1 MSPARAVFDATARAG
16 TAITLAD
23 RIRRY
28 TILDYAQ
35 MKQFAKLAGITE
47 SELRLAVM
55 PLLKD
60 AGIIDY
66 SAGPTGEPGRVTEQV
81 GVSAPLLVQCDALWE
96 ACSPSEEEA
105 AAVQSAELGALAP
118 MAIAD
123 HQNALERAGFREAI
137 HDSAI
142 RASVGAGLL
151 YRQPSLKLGED
162 VLFSP
167 YVWSTAA
174 INIADFLKNLPP
186 NERELLMSVSGRAIQ
201 RPGISED
208 QLPVPDKLLRG
219 ARRAGLIDAT
229 RVQTATN
236 DERSFVFSPALER
249 QLAGGS
255 TEVTHHRK
263 LFTAHILY
271 GHRYGSP
278 GTGRI
283 DYPIALVRRLIND
296 RTVRPSTAARTD
308 YLLLEAAGIVRVE
321 KKGRMGQIHLVKDD
335 VAQDSLDLLR
345 VALAGEGE
353 EDPAHDLWL
362 PGSSA
367 GFVTP
372 ERDRA
377 ALPEIGPGAEA
388 EVLESAV
395 EELRS
400 ELERKFRGEE
410 F

>member
-1 MSPARAVFDATARAG
+1 MSPARAVFDATARTG
-16 TAITLAD
+16 MAITLAD

-28 TILDYAQ
+28 ITLDYAQ
-35 MKQFAKLAGITE
+35 MKRFAQLAGIPE
-47 SELRLAVM
+47 SELRLTVM
-55 PLLKD
+55 PLLKG

-66 SAGPTGEPGRVTEQV
+66 ATGPDGEPGEITEQV
-81 GVSAPLLVQCDALWE
+81 GVGAPLLIQCDLLWD
-96 ACSPSEEEA
+96 ACGPSPQEA

-118 MAIAD
+118 MARSN
-123 HQNALERAGFREAI
+123 HQAALEDAGFPEAL
-137 HDSAI
+137 HAGAI
-142 RASVGAGLL
+142 RAAEGAGLL
-151 YRQPSLKLGED
+151 YHQRSQRLNED

-167 YVWSTAA
+167 YVWSTDAVD
-174 INIADFLKNLPP
+174 IAEFFNRLPA
-186 NERELLMSVSGRAIQ
+186 NERKVLMGVSGQALQ

-208 QLPVPDKLLRG
+208 QLHVSENLLRG

-236 DERSFVFSPALER
+236 DERSFVFSPTLER

-255 TEVTHHRK
+255 TEVTHQRK

-271 GHRYGSP
+271 GHRYGNPS
-278 GTGRI
+278 TGRI
-283 DYPIALVRRLIND
+283 DYPIALVRRLISEG
-296 RTVRPSTAARTD
+296 TVKPTTAARTD

-321 KKGRMGQIHLVKDD
+321 RKGRMGQLHLVKTD
-335 VAQDSLDLLR
+335 VAEDSLTLLR
-345 VALAGEGE
+345 LAVADDGDGGAG
-353 EDPAHDLWL
+353 DLWL
-362 PGSSA
+362 PGST
-367 GFVTP
+367 GFITP

-377 ALPEIGPGAEA
+377 SLPPIGAGAEA

-400 ELERKFRGEE
+400 ELERKFRGED

>member
-16 TAITLAD
+16 AAITLAD

-28 TILDYAQ
+28 ISLDYEQ
-35 MKQFAKLAGITE
+35 MKRFATLAGIPE
-47 SELRLAVM
+47 SELRLAIM
-55 PLLKD
+55 PLLKA
-60 AGIIDY
+60 AGVIDY
-66 SAGPTGEPGRVTEQV
+66 TAGPDGVPGTINEQV
-81 GVSAPLLVQCDALWE
+81 GVAAPLLEQCDQVWT
-96 ACSPSEEEA
+96 ACGPSAEEA
-105 AAVQSAELGALAP
+105 AAVESAELGALAP
-118 MAIAD
+118 MAVSN
-123 HQNALERAGFREAI
+123 HQAALERAGFPESLHA
-137 HDSAI
+137 AAT
-142 RASVGAGLL
+142 RAAVGAGLL
-151 YRQPSLKLGED
+151 YRQRSQALNED

-167 YVWSTAA
+167 YVWSTNALD
-174 INIADFLKNLPP
+174 IAEFFNRLPA
-186 NERELLMSVSGRAIQ
+186 NEREVLMSVSGQALQ
-201 RPGISED
+201 RPGISQD
-208 QLPVPDKLLRG
+208 QLRAPENLLRG
-219 ARRAGLIDAT
+219 ARKAGLIDAT
-229 RVQTATN
+229 LVQTSTN
-236 DERSFVFSPALER
+236 DERSFVFSPTLER
-249 QLAGGS
+249 QITGGS

-283 DYPIALVRRLIND
+283 EYPIALVRRLIQD
-296 RTVRPSTAARTD
+296 KTVRPTTAARTD

-321 KKGRMGQIHLVKDD
+321 RHGRLGQLHLVKED
-335 VAQDSLDLLR
+335 VAEDSLKLLR
-345 VALAGEGE
+345 LAVAEEGDGRPGE
-353 EDPAHDLWL
+353 LWL
-362 PGSSA
+362 PGST

-377 ALPEIGPGAEA
+377 ALPEITPSAEA